1 MLNLLDSIYI
11 NTNHVQ
17 DSHYTYQELRIQTNQ
32 SFQDFKTK
40 FIQLTNNRQILMS
53 DQFNDLYN
61 KVTTLLQGQLL
72 NQRPALNKDFNK
84 LYEYATEFDTQIKR
98 LNTCHNQERDTR
110 ATKIPVT
117 ATRPRT
123 TFQLKA
129 NTTPATSVAKPT
141 DSLLIRPNLTPPGIL
156 APRPLV
162 CFNCQKPG
170 HIASTCLEPKRASI
184 KEIEKDKL
192 AEIDDLEDNKQGKEE
207 AQEQTPSQALR
218 LISLGLT

>member
-1 MLNLLDSIYI
+1 MIDLLDSIYI

-17 DSHYTYQELRIQTNQ
+17 DSRYAYQELRIRANQ
-32 SFQDFKTK
+32 SFQDFKTE
-40 FIQLTNNRQILMS
+40 FIQLTDNRQILLV
-53 DQFNDLYN
+53 DRFDDLYN

-84 LYEYATEFDTQIKR
+84 LYKYTTEFDTQIKR
-98 LNTCHNQERDTR
+98 LNTRHNQERDAR
-110 ATKIPVT
+110 AAKIPIT
-117 ATRPRT
+117 TTRPRT

-129 NTTPATSVAKPT
+129 NTTPTTSTAKPT
-141 DSLLIRPNLTPPGIL
+141 DSLLVRPNPTPPGIL

-184 KEIEKDKL
+184 KEIKEDEL
-192 AEIDDLEDNKQGKEE
+192 AEINDLEDDEQGKEE
-207 AQEQTPSQALR
+207 A
-218 LISLGLT
+218 